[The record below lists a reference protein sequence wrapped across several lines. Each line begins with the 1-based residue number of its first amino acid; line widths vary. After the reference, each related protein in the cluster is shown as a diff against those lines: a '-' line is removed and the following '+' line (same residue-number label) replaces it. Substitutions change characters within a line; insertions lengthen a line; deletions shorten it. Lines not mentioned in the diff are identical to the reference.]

1 MPSYR
6 TTARG
11 LLLLLLLGVFSGTA
25 NAAVP
30 RLAFPVVGNVSFTND
45 YGAPRGGGWHQG
57 NDLMARWRTPAI
69 AAERGRV
76 QLHTGSSIGTCMLYL
91 HGASGYTYVY
101 IHLNNDLTARS
112 EDSGG
117 CKEGVSYAPGLRTG
131 HYVRK
136 GELVGYVG
144 DSGDAEN
151 GMDHLHFEI
160 RRGGSPLNPYKHLLA
175 ARHALYP
182 KPATLANIWLRLAG
196 EVQSVSADTIEVRVR
211 RIKMSNGWRV
221 TYTRSVTLSHTSET
235 VYRHRTS
242 SGEVAPSSL
251 AGVEPGDWVRVWT
264 TSFTPTWKTQVA
276 APGVLTAKNVLTY
289 AG

>member
-6 TTARG
+6 TTTRG

-45 YGAPRGGGWHQG
+45 YGAPRGSGWHQG
-57 NDLMARWRTPAI
+57 NDLMARWRAPAI
-69 AAERGRV
+69 AAERGTI
-76 QLHTGSSIGTCMLYL
+76 QLHTGSSLGTCMLYL
-91 HGASGYTYVY
+91 RGASGYTYVY
-101 IHLNNDLTARS
+101 IHLNNDLTSRS

-131 HYVRK
+131 DYVRK

-160 RRGGSPLNPYKHLLA
+160 RRGGSPLNPYNHLLA

-182 KPATLANIWLRLAG
+182 RPATLADIWLRLAG
-196 EVQSVSADTIEVRVR
+196 QVQSVTADTVEVRVR

-221 TYTRSVTLSHTSET
+221 TYTRNVTLSLTAET
-235 VYRHRTS
+235 AYRHRTS
-242 SGEVAPSSL
+242 SGEVAASSL
-251 AGVEPGDWVRVWT
+251 AGVEPGEWVRTWT

-276 APGVLTAKNVLTY
+276 APGVLTAQNVLTI
-289 AG
+289 AD